1 MTLLSQQPTRK
12 RLASNPP
19 PDADTNAAI
28 VCGLLGAL
36 HGASAIPAELRQK
49 VEAFEAR
56 PGNDWPAR
64 PESLWGRRLA
74 PLAEQLYNESV
85 QDAEG
90 AAAS

>member
-1 MTLLSQQPTRK
+1 MLPT
-12 RLASNPP
+12 PP

-36 HGASAIPAELRQK
+36 HGASTIPAELREK